1 MIVGMGT
8 DIVELSRIEKTY
20 ASLSDRF
27 AARILTPIELDAFS
41 ACVNKTAFLAK
52 RFCIKEAA
60 AKALGTGI
68 GRGVSWQ
75 HMWLEHDSD
84 GAPLLKFAGGAADRL
99 AHIGGQRIHVSVSDE
114 RQYATATVILESL

>member
-8 DIVELSRIEKTY
+8 DIVELVRIEQSY
-20 ASLSDRF
+20 ARLGDAF
-27 AARILTPIELDAFS
+27 AKRILTPDEFEDFS
-41 ACVNKTAFLAK
+41 RSRRQKAFLAK

-75 HMWLEHDSD
+75 HMWVQHNEA
-84 GAPLLKFAGGAADRL
+84 GAPQLCFTGGAASRL
-99 AHIGGQRIHVSVSDE
+99 ALLGGTRIHVSVSDE
-114 RQYATATVILESL
+114 QSYATAVVILES